1 MDKLVSSLCLLKSLM
16 FNNYLCKLSLCK
28 SFQNLCFSKAVF
40 YYRSKWLLLFAL
52 MYDPPSIQRFQFSQG
67 NIDFY
72 FVWFNTSFVWRLDLR
87 TNLGI
92 SLIKS
97 SWQFYSL
104 IYLMVE
110 INWCSYFA
118 HSVSNN
124 DYLPVWLLKALNFS
138 SDFESSTKFK
148 ASCFFY
154 VWIKVIKNFLSKEIT
169 NSSFDQWLCECV
181 VTTSE
186 GNFTFG

>member
-40 YYRSKWLLLFAL
+40 YYRSKWLRLFVL
-52 MYDPPSIQRFQFSQG
+52 ICNPSSIQRFQFSQG

-87 TNLGI
+87 INLGI
-92 SLIKS
+92 CLIKS

-124 DYLPVWLLKALNFS
+124 DYLPVWPL
-138 SDFESSTKFK
+138 EGIKFQQW
-148 ASCFFY
+148 F
-154 VWIKVIKNFLSKEIT
+154 WILY
-169 NSSFDQWLCECV
+169 
-181 VTTSE
+181 
-186 GNFTFG
+186 